1 MPVTRPDGPS
11 ARDLDTS
18 DRAGSAC
25 EARAGAMSLS
35 DDFAKVQLQ
44 AAAATK
50 DLSQQPRLGAVP
62 RRGGTRFCSF
72 LASSARTKGR
82 ALPGDASTDPF
93 LSNIP
98 RRVPNG
104 DGRERSSG
112 HPGQGQGE
120 TAAEL
125 RARSPAPPPSPR
137 GVSHPTNLGCLRSS
151 LPPCA
156 RSPLRSFYPP
166 RFLANPQSA
175 QYAEIVNIQL
185 GDGSH
190 RRGQVL
196 EVDGE
201 RAVVQVFEG
210 TSAWTVA
217 TLSSSSPVRCSRRRV
232 RGHARAHLQRLR
244 RSHRRWT
251 PVMAEEYLDIQG
263 SSINPSERTYPEEMI
278 RLGSAPSM
286 S

>member
-1 MPVTRPDGPS
+1 MPSKTPCGVQLDVRGRGRGGAGASIAPDVAIPSVSSKWRRRDRAPRGLNWCRPRRATTHTRVPLIMPVTRPDGPS

-50 DLSQQPRLGAVP
+50 ELSQQPRLGAVP

-125 RARSPAPPPSPR
+125 RARSPSQPHLPRAASP
-137 GVSHPTNLGCLRSS
+137 
-151 LPPCA
+151 
-156 RSPLRSFYPP
+156 
-166 RFLANPQSA
+166 
-175 QYAEIVNIQL
+175 I
-185 GDGSH
+185 
-190 RRGQVL
+190 RR
-196 EVDGE
+196 
-201 RAVVQVFEG
+201 
-210 TSAWTVA
+210 
-217 TLSSSSPVRCSRRRV
+217 
-232 RGHARAHLQRLR
+232 
-244 RSHRRWT
+244 
-251 PVMAEEYLDIQG
+251 I
-263 SSINPSERTYPEEMI
+263 
-278 RLGSAPSM
+278 
-286 S
+286 